1 MTDKKC
7 FSLVHFAFHFTDP
20 SGDIETGANLFPVRD
35 PPFVRKESLTQ
46 LLFKKAEVVW
56 GFD

>member
-1 MTDKKC
+1 MIDKKC

-20 SGDIETGANLFPVRD
+20 SGDIETVKD

-46 LLFKKAEVVW
+46 LLFKNAEVVW